1 MMLALDT
8 STSYAGLAIHD
19 GESLLYEQSWRAGRH
34 HSEQV
39 LVEVARA
46 LQLIGTSVNALS
58 AVAVA
63 RGPGS
68 FTGVRVGLSLAKGLA
83 LGRSIPLFGVGT
95 LDAMADNLAT
105 AEGPVR
111 PIVEAGRQRWVTAE
125 YRNVSGSM
133 VRGGEMENV
142 DVEGLVRLA
151 SVGGLI
157 CGELDPAARR
167 RLTESLGDG
176 VRLAD
181 VATSIR
187 RAGFIAQRALAAQA
201 AGDSGE
207 PAAVDAVYV
216 SRQTD

>member
-46 LQLIGTSVNALS
+46 LQLVGTSVNALS

-95 LDAMADNLAT
+95 LDAMADSLAT
-105 AEGPVR
+105 DEGPVR

-201 AGDSGE
+201 AGESGE